1 MSVVRKMCAL
11 VALGAVACGLGIAHA
26 QFRRIDVSPIE
37 RALRRRNTPFLFQQA
52 DVLLAA
58 DPSDPNGHAI
68 RGAAYSIL
76 GWPHDA
82 VAEFALSG
90 GGDFYEVHGQHYHS
104 VALRDVG
111 RPVESASLRE
121 EWRVVDSPNQFAH
134 IAIEINIIEDLRL
147 AGAWNEALDAADVM
161 LATDPGNVLIHANA
175 AHLYYDM
182 GDVDEAMFQLFL
194 GSRQTERSH
203 RYQEV
208 LALMAYEEGLLE
220 EAAERLTLAR
230 KQRPRFPRLRAL
242 HMKVRCDGQETE
254 AVLKEAAYPRF
265 ANHAHPELL
274 AAEVRCHVLAGQLHE
289 AEMLVADLQILYPG
303 FAVTEEATALL
314 DTAGSGQ

>member
-1 MSVVRKMCAL
+1 MSA
-11 VALGAVACGLGIAHA
+11 VATLTAVACGVGIAHA
-26 QFRRIDVSPIE
+26 QFRRSDISPTE
-37 RALRRRNTPFLFQQA
+37 RALRRRNTPFLLQQA
-52 DVLLAA
+52 EALLQA
-58 DPSDPNGHAI
+58 DPSDPNAHAI

-82 VAEFALSG
+82 VAEFTLSG
-90 GGDFYEVHGQHYHS
+90 GGEFYEVHGQHYHS
-104 VALRDVG
+104 VALRDAG
-111 RPVESASLRE
+111 RPVESALLRE
-121 EWRVVDSPNQFAH
+121 QWRVVDSPNQFAH
-134 IAIEINIIEDLRL
+134 IAIEINIVEDLRL
-147 AGAWNEALDAADVM
+147 AGAWDEALDAADFM

-194 GSRQTERSH
+194 AARQTERSH

-242 HMKVRCDGQETE
+242 HMKVRCDGEETD
-254 AVLKEAAYPRF
+254 AVLKESAYPRF
-265 ANHAHPELL
+265 ANHVHPDLL
-274 AAEVRCHVLAGQLHE
+274 AAEARCHALAGQLAE
-289 AEMLVADLQILYPG
+289 ARVLVEDLRVLYPG
-303 FAVTEEATALL
+303 FEATEEAA
-314 DTAGSGQ
+314 AFVEAAVSGG